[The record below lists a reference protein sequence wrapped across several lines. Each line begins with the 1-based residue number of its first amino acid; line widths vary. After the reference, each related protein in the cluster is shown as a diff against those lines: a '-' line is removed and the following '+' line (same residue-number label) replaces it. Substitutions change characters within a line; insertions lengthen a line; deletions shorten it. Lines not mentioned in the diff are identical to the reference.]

1 MKKQNVLIACVV
13 VVMTCVVVALALKTT
28 GAKENKP
35 QVVAE
40 ETVAAAEQ
48 TDAASGATP
57 QKEEAKKE
65 EQTQEVALERP
76 GLKPFITVE
85 QALALKGDKFIFT
98 YGSKEA
104 KAGEKALQK
113 RASELFKG
121 WSHQWSGDR
130 YGGPCDIF
138 DEYLINGRV
147 LDDHGVDARKWD
159 YRMRQ
164 CRFLPYN
171 KNACVVCYLI
181 CDFGSGK
188 YEGKMGTTVIVCL
201 YHFEAVKS
209 FKQQLA
215 ELGFKPVKTKK
226 WTRQQDDAE
235 TIETTYR
242 DAKGREVIYTK
253 NKYNKEFMF
262 EF

>member
-28 GAKENKP
+28 GAKENK
-35 QVVAE
+35 QIAEAEEVVAP
-40 ETVAAAEQ
+40 TEQ

-57 QKEEAKKE
+57 QKEEAKAE
-65 EQTQEVALERP
+65 EALQPERP
-76 GLKPFITVE
+76 GLKPYITVE
-85 QALALKGDKFIFT
+85 QALVLKGDKWIFR
-98 YGSKEA
+98 YGTKDA

-113 RASELFKG
+113 RASEMFKA
-121 WSHQWSGDR
+121 WSHQWSGDG
-130 YGGPCDIF
+130 YGGPCDIY

-147 LDDHGVDARKWD
+147 LGDGKEAGKWD
-159 YRMRQ
+159 YRKQQ
-164 CRFLPYN
+164 CRFVPYN
-171 KNACVVCYLI
+171 KNACVVRYSV

>member
-13 VVMTCVVVALALKTT
+13 VVMTCVVVALALNTT
-28 GAKENKP
+28 GAKENK
-35 QVVAE
+35 QNVVAVAE
-40 ETVAAAEQ
+40 EVVAPTEQ
-48 TDAASGATP
+48 TDADSGATP
-57 QKEEAKKE
+57 QKEEAKAE
-65 EQTQEVALERP
+65 EAVQPERP
-76 GLKPFITVE
+76 GLKPYITVE

-121 WSHQWSGDR
+121 WSHQWSGDG
-130 YGGPCDIF
+130 YGGPCDIY

-147 LDDHGVDARKWD
+147 LGDGKEAGKWD
-159 YRMRQ
+159 YRKQQ
-164 CRFLPYN
+164 CRFVPYN
-171 KNACVVCYLI
+171 KNACVVRYSV

-226 WTRQQDDAE
+226 WDEGVVDV
-235 TIETTYR
+235 TYK
-242 DAKGREVIYTK
+242 DAKGREVTYTR
-253 NKYNKEFMF
+253 NKYNKEFIF

>member
-13 VVMTCVVVALALKTT
+13 VVMTCVVVALALNTT

-121 WSHQWSGDR
+121 WSHQWSGDG
-130 YGGPCDIF
+130 YGGPCDIY

-147 LDDHGVDARKWD
+147 LGDGKEAGKWD
-159 YRMRQ
+159 YRKQQ
-164 CRFLPYN
+164 CRFVPYN
-171 KNACVVCYLI
+171 KNACVVRYSV

-215 ELGFKPVKTKK
+215 ELGFKPVKTKR
-226 WTRQQDDAE
+226 WNRQYDEAE
-235 TIETTYR
+235 TIATTYK

>member
-28 GAKENKP
+28 GAKENK
-35 QVVAE
+35 QIAETEEVVAP
-40 ETVAAAEQ
+40 TEQ
-48 TDAASGATP
+48 TDADSGATP
-57 QKEEAKKE
+57 QKEEAKAE
-65 EQTQEVALERP
+65 EAVQPERP
-76 GLKPFITVE
+76 GLKPYITVE

-121 WSHQWSGDR
+121 WSHQWSGDG

-188 YEGKMGTTVIVCL
+188 YEGKMGTSVIVCL
-201 YHFEAVKS
+201 YHFEAVKN

-215 ELGFKPVKTKK
+215 DLGFKPVKTKR
-226 WTRQQDDAE
+226 WNRQYDEAE
-235 TIETTYR
+235 TIATTYK

-253 NKYNKEFMF
+253 NKYNKEFIF